1 MNKPHDTNGT
11 GSDPDPLE
19 EDVRDT
25 LSSIRQEIFPSET
38 PSQTFF
44 RQSVDPN
51 FILHNST
58 GIFVAVN
65 EAFISTYGYT
75 RQKLRQGQIRI
86 SDILNGPQ
94 NLLDGSEKRG
104 GHTERQNIEL
114 EAVNQAGE
122 TFPVHLSISPES
134 IRDQLVLYGTLHE
147 ISDQKKKQQTLRDQL
162 NETVQAN
169 NRILALTEKMKQIPI
184 LTSNLLNK
192 KYEKEIYR
200 RAREKLCERTG
211 LNYQDVRFYL
221 FDDAKEVLQSPFK
234 EDTEKRKIALDS
246 NHPIIE
252 VAQGQEKIKR
262 LEDNVFILPLRGE
275 DETFGVVEIT
285 LYDSERQLMEG
296 NESAWSG
303 YQETLVTLSDLLG
316 LILQNRRL
324 YEKVRR
330 ESIHDE
336 LTELFN
342 RRHFNRKLKQEV
354 YRSKRYH
361 NHLSLI
367 IIDIDDF
374 KEINDRYGH
383 QEGDRVLKQLA
394 RLFEDTCRE
403 SDIVCRY
410 GGDEFG
416 IILPETS
423 GEGAERK
430 AKNVLDTLRKTD
442 FTVQTQDGSER
453 SIRVTVSVGISFL
466 PVSYDEQLEQDTTD
480 DLDHNELLKIAD
492 KCMYRAKMSE
502 DRELISFDPPGNK
515 TTSS

>member
-1 MNKPHDTNGT
+1 MNKEHEGHRY
-11 GSDPDPLE
+11 GSDSDPLE
-19 EDVRDT
+19 DSLRET
-25 LSSIRQEIFPSET
+25 LSSIRNNIFPSET

-51 FILHNST
+51 FILHNSS
-58 GIFVAVN
+58 GVFVSVN
-65 EAFISTYGYT
+65 DAFISTYGYE
-75 RQKLRQGQIRI
+75 RPK
-86 SDILNGPQ
+86 
-94 NLLDGSEKRG
+94 LLDGTIRIIDLMNDQQDVLKSSNSSDELPDNRNL
-104 GHTERQNIEL
+104 EIE
-114 EAVNQAGE
+114 AIDRAGD
-122 TFPVHLSISPES
+122 TFPAHLSISYES
-134 IRDQLVLYGTLHE
+134 VQGHTVIYGTLRE
-147 ISDQKKKQQTLRDQL
+147 ISEQKEKEQTLRDQL

-169 NRILALTEKMKQIPI
+169 NRILALTEKMKQVPI

-211 LNYQDVRFYL
+211 LNYKNVRFYL
-221 FDDAKEVLQSPFK
+221 FDESKEYLRSPFTDDS
-234 EDTEKRKIALDS
+234 DTGRIDVESD
-246 NHPIIE
+246 HPAVQ
-252 VAQGQEKIKR
+252 VATGQKKIKR
-262 LEDNVFILPLRGE
+262 VEDNVFILPLRGE
-275 DETFGVVEIT
+275 DKNYGVLEIT
-285 LYDSERQLMEG
+285 LYPSERKLMEG
-296 NESAWSG
+296 SQSAWSG

-336 LTELFN
+336 LTGLFN

-354 YRSKRYH
+354 YRSKRYQ
-361 NHLSLI
+361 NALSLM

-374 KEINDRYGH
+374 KEVNDRYGH
-383 QEGDRVLKQLA
+383 QEGDRILKQLA
-394 RLFEDTCRE
+394 RVFEKNCRQ

-416 IILPETS
+416 IILPETN
-423 GEGAERK
+423 GDGAERK
-430 AKNVLDTLRKTD
+430 ARNVLNTLRDTD
-442 FTVQTQDGSER
+442 FTVRTQDGSQR
-453 SIRVTVSVGISFL
+453 SIQVSVSIGISFL
-466 PVSYDEQLEQDTTD
+466 PVSYDEQLEQETAD
-480 DLDHNELLKIAD
+480 DHDHNELLKKAD